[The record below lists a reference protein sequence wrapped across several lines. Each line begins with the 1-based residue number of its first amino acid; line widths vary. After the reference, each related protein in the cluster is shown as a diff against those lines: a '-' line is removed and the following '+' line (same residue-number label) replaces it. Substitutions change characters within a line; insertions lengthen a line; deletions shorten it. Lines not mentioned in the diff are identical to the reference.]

1 MRWLFG
7 TLGEGSGGYLSRLAE
22 FVRKSRLGFEWRYI
36 TGNTPW
42 DTNTSPPELVE
53 FILHHPPGRALD
65 LGCGTGTNAI
75 TLTKSGWKVTGV
87 DFSKRAIRKAVE
99 KAKRA
104 GLEIEFIRADVT
116 DLSMLSGQYDLALDI
131 GCLTGLENRA
141 RGSYARELKRLV
153 RAGGWY
159 MLYAWL
165 PRKWKGS
172 LWGISR
178 NEVIEIL
185 GDCFVEVKHVVG
197 QERGFPTAWYWFQKT
212 PIEG

>member
-1 MRWLFG
+1 M
-7 TLGEGSGGYLSRLAE
+7 GGGLRAQLSRIVESL
-22 FVRKSRLGFEWRYI
+22 RKGRLGFEWRYI

-42 DTNTSPPELVE
+42 DTNVSPPELVE
-53 FILHHPPGRALD
+53 FILNHPPGRALD

-116 DLSMLSGQYDLALDI
+116 DLSMLSGPYDLALDI
-131 GCLTGLENRA
+131 GCLTGLDNKA
-141 RGSYARELKRLV
+141 RRSYARELKRLV

-165 PRKWKGS
+165 PRKWRGS

-178 NEVIEIL
+178 DEVMGLL
-185 GDCFVEVKHVVG
+185 GDCFVEVKYVVG
-197 QERGFPTAWYWFQKT
+197 QERGFPTAWYWFQRT